1 MMKRVIAP
9 RLSATSRLSDSKPN
23 MASVPGG
30 HRAASKS
37 ARPSARSRAPAAVE
51 VAGTWTASGMCARIH
66 RRHWAQAWGC
76 VAMRRMS
83 PSPVPGRTAR
93 QKTMGTSISALISR
107 GLPAVRLSSVALT
120 PPSTEFSMGTTA

>member
-1 MMKRVIAP
+1 MH
-9 RLSATSRLSDSKPN
+9 TSGWGTRSLVTSGHARRMTSFSVDSGANP
-23 MASVPGG
+23 
-30 HRAASKS
+30 RAAS
-37 ARPSARSRAPAAVE
+37 SARSRAPAAVE